1 MAYDLSPEAKRE
13 LLALARN
20 TIKAYLKDSR
30 IPDYQP
36 SLPELQEKRGA
47 FVTLKKK
54 GELRGCIGN
63 FLSKESLART
73 IQDMA
78 VAAAVEDPRF
88 PSLTEKELQNV
99 DIEIS
104 VLSPLEEV
112 SDPEDIQVGRDGIFV
127 TSGYNRGVLLPQVA
141 TEQGWDRETF
151 LEHCCCKAGLE
162 GNAWKRRGTKIE
174 RFTAVVF
181 REKEE

>member
-13 LLALARN
+13 LLKLAREA
-20 TIKAYLKDSR
+20 IAEYLKASR
-30 IPDYQP
+30 IPKSP
-36 SLPELQEKRGA
+36 PALPELKDKQGA
-47 FVTLKKK
+47 FVTLKKR

-63 FLSKESLART
+63 FVSRESLSRT
-73 IQDMA
+73 VQEMA

-88 PSLTEKELQNV
+88 PSLTEKELEEI

-112 SDPEDIQVGRDGIFV
+112 PDPNDIEVGRDGIFV
-127 TSGYNRGVLLPQVA
+127 TCGYQRGVLLPQVPV
-141 TEQGWDRETF
+141 EQGWDREAF
-151 LEHCCCKAGLE
+151 LEHCCYKAGLD
-162 GNAWKRRGTKIE
+162 GDAWKRKETTIE

-181 REKEE
+181 GEKE